1 MDLELRQL
9 RCLVAI
15 VDTGSLTDAAIE
27 LGVSQ
32 PAVSRTLLSLERVL
46 GVRLLHRTSRNIAP
60 TTAGVQVL
68 ARARQLLAEADDL
81 VREATTG
88 HTRVR
93 IGHAWSA
100 LGRHTLEFQRR
111 WATRYPD
118 IELQLIRTNSS
129 TGGLAEGLCDLAVVR
144 TPPDERRF
152 ASAVVGQERRYCA
165 LAADDPWTQR
175 RSIRLEEVR
184 ERTVAIDRRTGST
197 TTDLWPSGPGPTV
210 EYTQDIDDWL
220 AVIATGRCVGIT
232 PRAPSLS
239 TGARASP
246 SAPCATLP
254 RSRCGASGAARTPT
268 RPPTPPSP
276 SLRTCTAGSSE
287 RPLPRQDPRQIPNPR
302 TVGNQPE
309 QHPWPGSPFGSKA
322 LAVTHTET
330 HRGSRSGGPGQ
341 WRCWDGPSA
350 RGAKWLTV
358 DCRDGELFQVRTGQS
373 SGFPVL
379 WGVRHAAGGC
389 APTGR
394 RGAQGRDRVVL
405 RPCGL
410 HGTF

>member
-32 PAVSRTLLSLERVL
+32 PAVSRTLLSLEQVL
-46 GVRLLHRTSRNIAP
+46 GVRLLHRTSRSVTP

-88 HTRVR
+88 HTRLR

-111 WATRYPD
+111 WAARYPD
-118 IELQLIRTNSS
+118 IELRLVRTNSS

-152 ASAVVGQERRYCA
+152 VSAVVGQERRYCA
-165 LAADDPWTQR
+165 MAADDPWGR
-175 RSIRLEEVR
+175 RRTIRLDEIGQ
-184 ERTVAIDRRTGST
+184 RTVALDRRTGST
-197 TTDLWPSGPGPTV
+197 TTDLWPAGAAPAV

-232 PRAPSLS
+232 PES
-239 TGARASP
+239 TVTQYRRQGIVF
-246 SAPCATLP
+246 
-254 RSRCGASGAARTPT
+254 
-268 RPPTPPSP
+268 
-276 SLRTCTAGSSE
+276 
-287 RPLPRQDPRQIPNPR
+287 RPLQDAAPVPVWLIWRRQDP
-302 TVGNQPE
+302 
-309 QHPWPGSPFGSKA
+309 HPATHAAVA
-322 LAVTHTET
+322 LAADLY
-330 HRGSRSGGPGQ
+330 R
-341 WRCWDGPSA
+341 
-350 RGAKWLTV
+350 
-358 DCRDGELFQVRTGQS
+358 
-373 SGFPVL
+373 
-379 WGVRHAAGGC
+379 RHG
-389 APTGR
+389 
-394 RGAQGRDRVVL
+394 
-405 RPCGL
+405 
-410 HGTF
+410 